1 MGRFQV
7 GFLVIVTFMGVC
19 AVLWDEVFCF
29 ITISIHSSIAVRENW
44 AIAALGGDI

>member
-1 MGRFQV
+1 MEDAMFS
-7 GFLVIVTFMGVC
+7 
-19 AVLWDEVFCF
+19 F